1 MNPPMRQTSSV
12 LNLIFVG
19 FNSRVV
25 AMRRDTGQIVWKWKS
40 PKGYSSFVAVMLDG
54 DLLIV
59 SVQGYMYGLDPET
72 GSTIWSNPLSGLG
85 YGTPCIASMR
95 ANSGSAGAAA
105 IIAQQQ
111 QAAASAGAGA

>member
-1 MNPPMRQTSSV
+1 MNPVSESSDV
-12 LNLIFVG
+12 LNLLFVG

-59 SVQGYMYGLDPET
+59 SVQGYMYALEPET
-72 GSTIWSNPLSGLG
+72 GATIWSNPLSGLG
-85 YGTPCIASMR
+85 VGTPSIASLR

-105 IIAQQQ
+105 IIAQQR
-111 QAAASAGAGA
+111 QAAAAAS

>member
-1 MNPPMRQTSSV
+1 MNSPTTQTCDV
-12 LNLIFVG
+12 MNLIFVG

-25 AMRRDTGQIVWKWKS
+25 AMQRDTGQIVWKWKS
-40 PKGYSSFVAVMLDG
+40 PKGYSSFVAVTLDG

-72 GSTIWSNPLSGLG
+72 GAIIWSNPLTGLG
-85 YGTPCIASMR
+85 VGVPCIASLR

-105 IIAQQQ
+105 IIAQQRQ
-111 QAAASAGAGA
+111 AAGAAAS